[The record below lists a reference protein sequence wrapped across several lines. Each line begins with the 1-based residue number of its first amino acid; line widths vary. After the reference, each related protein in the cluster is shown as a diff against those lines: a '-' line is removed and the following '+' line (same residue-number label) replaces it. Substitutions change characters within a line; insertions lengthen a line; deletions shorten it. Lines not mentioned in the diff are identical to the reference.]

1 MENRRRFFKF
11 AGIGAA
17 LVGLG
22 SAIAWKAHA
31 HGGGF
36 GHGPIDPQRLEEGV
50 GRMLKH
56 FYVEIEATEE
66 QKRRLEPI
74 VRQAARD
81 LLPLRETF
89 QGGRQRALDLL
100 AAPAVDRG
108 ALEGLR
114 SDQLQAAEAASRRLT
129 QAIADVAEV
138 LTPEQRRLLAEHV
151 RRSRGRWGH
160 G

>member
-1 MENRRRFFKF
+1 MERRRFFKF

-17 LVGLG
+17 VAGLG

-31 HGGGF
+31 HGRH
-36 GHGPIDPQRLEEGV
+36 HGPIDPARLDEYVSRG
-50 GRMLKH
+50 LKH
-56 FYVEIEATEE
+56 FYVEIDATEAQR
-66 QKRRLEPI
+66 QKLDPI

-89 QGGRQRALDLL
+89 HGGRQRAIDLL
-100 AAPAVDRG
+100 AAAAVDRN

-114 SDQLQAAEAASRRLT
+114 TEQLQAAEAASRRLT

-138 LTPEQRRLLAEHV
+138 LTPEQRQKLAEHV
-151 RRSRGRWGH
+151 RQRRGWHHRS
-160 G
+160 